1 MAFKPLDP
9 EGWKKAL
16 RRVLLVGP
24 PNSRKT
30 SGLATWPGQKGYLV
44 YPGETGHGSIDVTR
58 EDTKA
63 FVWEEEIQKSLG
75 PAALIK
81 EIETATWDI
90 IGGKFGHFDVFN
102 GDGIHKLYA
111 AYINDASGGAFAK
124 GEDFDPK
131 CYANAHEQFA
141 FYLHKIMASPIAYVN
156 FTCWDGREADDPTQS
171 KGTSH
176 VYPDLPGKMAKR
188 IMGMFSVVLY
198 CEVGPPQ
205 AAPAPGKPAPAQV
218 ATWQLAPGGKV
229 WGAGV
234 KVPPHIAKLL
244 PQKVAQ
250 DWQKLEPLLLGGL
263 TPNTETPE

>member
-1 MAFKPLDP
+1 MAFKSLDP

-30 SGLATWPGQKGYLV
+30 TGMGTWPGMKAYMV

-63 FVWEEEIQKSLG
+63 FVWEEDAQKTLG
-75 PAALIK
+75 PAALVK
-81 EIETATWDI
+81 EIESNTWDI
-90 IGGKFGHFDVFN
+90 LAGKHGAFDVFN

-111 AYINDASGGAFAK
+111 AYINDASAGAFGK
-124 GEDFDPK
+124 GEEFDPK
-131 CYANAHEQFA
+131 CYGHAHEMFA
-141 FYLHKIMASPIAYVN
+141 YYLNRVMASPMSYVN
-156 FTCWDGREADDPTQS
+156 FSCWDGREADDPTMA

-198 CEVGPPQ
+198 CEVSPPQ
-205 AAPAPGKPAPAQV
+205 AAMPGQKPTQT
-218 ATWQLAPGGKV
+218 ATWQLQPGGKV

-234 KVPPHIAKLL
+234 KVPPEIAAKLPL
-244 PQKVAQ
+244 KVEQ
-250 DWQKLEPLLLGGL
+250 NWQTLEPLLLGAGVK
-263 TPNTETPE
+263 P